1 MYAEQIFLNKNR
13 LGDEIM
19 IYIKD
24 IFDKITLQE
33 YNCAKGKRYFD
44 FIRKQFVNITPE
56 ETVRQKMLCFIQNN
70 MTVPIERIYVE
81 EHLAHYGI
89 SDFNGRMD
97 IVIKYLNEEGLEKVL
112 AIVECKKESIFIE
125 SAQVINQAENYSY
138 CVNARYYIL
147 VNGINLQFYCLTEKE
162 TYNAIAGVLNYD
174 EMIKS
179 KYEYI
184 NNNLNFQRL
193 NYSDYFNLDTLTRF
207 DWFSDKIGEDTPES
221 YVPFIMNLDDCF
233 LDNNVRLPYLSN
245 KRFSLID
252 DLGVQFRQ
260 YDDASGG
267 GFGAGFYRVFFI
279 EDLELKIHF
288 LCGFTIMTTRK
299 TSNDPKYGNRN
310 GQSVLVIIYNDGNT
324 DEMSV
329 QINLNKFISINQ
341 EKRIACLYH
350 NGAVTRKGA
359 NKLDLFKYISEYN
372 SKLIKKEKVQL
383 GRIDYSV
390 PLTLENKD
398 VIETVSN
405 LVEYAVY
412 RDEYKAKLK
421 K

>member
-1 MYAEQIFLNKNR
+1 M
-13 LGDEIM
+13 
-19 IYIKD
+19 
-24 IFDKITLQE
+24 
-33 YNCAKGKRYFD
+33 
-44 FIRKQFVNITPE
+44 
-56 ETVRQKMLCFIQNN
+56 
-70 MTVPIERIYVE
+70 
-81 EHLAHYGI
+81 AHYGI

-97 IVIKYLNEEGLEKVL
+97 IVIKYLNEEGMEKVL
-112 AIVECKKESIFIE
+112 AIVECKKESIYIE
-125 SAQVINQAENYSY
+125 SAQVINQAENYAY

-147 VNGINLQFYCLTEKE
+147 VNGINLQSYGLTEKG

-174 EMIKS
+174 EMLKS

-184 NNNLNFQRL
+184 NNSLNFQRL
-193 NYSDYFNLDTLTRF
+193 NYSDYFNLDTLKRF

-267 GFGAGFYRVFFI
+267 GFSAGFYRVFFI

-299 TSNDPKYGNRN
+299 TTNDPKYGNRN

-329 QINLNKFISINQ
+329 QINLNKFLSINQ

-359 NKLDLFKYISEYN
+359 IKLDLFKYISEYN
-372 SKLIKKEKVQL
+372 SKLIENQKVQL

-412 RDEYKAKLK
+412 RDEYKDKLK

>member
-19 IYIKD
+19 IYIKN

-147 VNGINLQFYCLTEKE
+147 VNGINLRFYCLTEKG

-174 EMIKS
+174 EMLKS

-193 NYSDYFNLDTLTRF
+193 NYSDYFNLDTLKRF
-207 DWFSDKIGEDTPES
+207 DWFSDKIGEDTPKS
-221 YVPFIMNLDDCF
+221 HVPFIMNLDDCF
-233 LDNNVRLPYLSN
+233 LDDNVRLPYLSN
-245 KRFSLID
+245 KRFHLID

-279 EDLELKIHF
+279 EDLELKINF

-329 QINLNKFISINQ
+329 QINLNKFLSINQ

-372 SKLIKKEKVQL
+372 SKLIKNEKVQL
-383 GRIDYSV
+383 GRMDYSV

>member
-19 IYIKD
+19 IYIKN

-147 VNGINLQFYCLTEKE
+147 VNGINLRFYCLTEKG

-174 EMIKS
+174 EMLKS

-193 NYSDYFNLDTLTRF
+193 NYSDYFNLDTLKRF
-207 DWFSDKIGEDTPES
+207 DRFSDKIGEDTPKS
-221 YVPFIMNLDDCF
+221 HVPFIMNLDDCF
-233 LDNNVRLPYLSN
+233 LDDNVRLPYLSN
-245 KRFSLID
+245 KRFHLID

-279 EDLELKIHF
+279 EDLELKINF

-329 QINLNKFISINQ
+329 QINLNKFLSINQ

-372 SKLIKKEKVQL
+372 SKLIKNEKVQL